1 MSRRLQL
8 AAVAAAFIAVGVA
21 TACGGTTKSKPG
33 GIGQSGATLVDSGA
47 LAFVA
52 IDSDLSSS
60 RWQQLDALVKKFP
73 VRDKF
78 LAELKRGLATQ
89 QIDYERDVKP
99 ALGPELD
106 VSFVGGASMR
116 DVSYAVLT
124 KPDSIERAIALVHK
138 IDAASPPPS
147 ATRVVGDWL
156 VVSENRQMIDNVLK
170 GSGSPLSDDSHFKDA
185 FGKLPDDALVK
196 AYVNGRQLS
205 QLVGSLY
212 GGAAQTTATGGTA
225 PFGLDKLDWL
235 VASAVAQGHGIKLEG
250 DGKSVNG
257 GDLLGAPYASKLI
270 PGVPADALAFVSFHG
285 RSGVDPLSQ
294 LRQNP
299 TFRQGL
305 SQIEG
310 QLGVRLDDVFALFE
324 HETALY
330 VRRGPGLPEFSLV
343 LEAPNTEQA
352 LTTIDRLASGVAK
365 LAHAQ
370 LGAEKQGGVDVKTL
384 NFGQVTARWAGFD
397 GRVMIT
403 TAPTGIADYRASGD
417 KLADDSGFKNAL
429 DAAGA
434 PDKTNGLVYVNLAD
448 GLQLIYSYAGL
459 AGGKLPPDV
468 KENLKPLQSFVA
480 YGSSDGDL
488 TKVAAFLEIK

>member
-1 MSRRLQL
+1 ML
-8 AAVAAAFIAVGVA
+8 VGA
-21 TACGGTTKSKPG
+21 QGRSTGFHFA
-33 GIGQSGATLVDSGA
+33 GA

-106 VSFVGGASMR
+106 VSLVGGASMR

-212 GGAAQTTATGGTA
+212 GGAAQTTATGGT
-225 PFGLDKLDWL
+225 
-235 VASAVAQGHGIKLEG
+235 
-250 DGKSVNG
+250 
-257 GDLLGAPYASKLI
+257 
-270 PGVPADALAFVSFHG
+270 VPVEPTTVPVIVYWP
-285 RSGVDPLSQ
+285 RLS
-294 LRQNP
+294 
-299 TFRQGL
+299 
-305 SQIEG
+305 
-310 QLGVRLDDVFALFE
+310 
-324 HETALY
+324 
-330 VRRGPGLPEFSLV
+330 
-343 LEAPNTEQA
+343 
-352 LTTIDRLASGVAK
+352 
-365 LAHAQ
+365 
-370 LGAEKQGGVDVKTL
+370 
-384 NFGQVTARWAGFD
+384 
-397 GRVMIT
+397 
-403 TAPTGIADYRASGD
+403 
-417 KLADDSGFKNAL
+417 
-429 DAAGA
+429 
-434 PDKTNGLVYVNLAD
+434 
-448 GLQLIYSYAGL
+448 
-459 AGGKLPPDV
+459 
-468 KENLKPLQSFVA
+468 
-480 YGSSDGDL
+480 
-488 TKVAAFLEIK
+488 